1 MRNLEKSDENNYYD
15 TWIHCKIEREKNKE
29 NDTYE
34 NVQLLEE
41 FYSRYKQNV
50 CENKQKIENDKDYE
64 RI

>member
-1 MRNLEKSDENNYYD
+1 MISL
-15 TWIHCKIEREKNKE
+15 KNKE